1 MPASELRSQFLF
13 EMTIRF
19 GDAPRLEVGDGGRGD
34 RQVAPAAGGTFEGP
48 HLRGEILPP
57 LPDYLVHRADGITE
71 HDIRAVLRTEDG
83 ALIYMEYPGIGH
95 RNSLGPLGELAE
107 GELYFRV
114 TPRFETAAEQ
124 YRWLNGVVAV
134 GVFEGFREGAI
145 HWRIYGIR

>member
-13 EMTIRF
+13 EMSIRF
-19 GDAPRLEVGDGGRGD
+19 GDAPRLGVGDGGRGD
-34 RQVAPAAGGTFEGP
+34 RQVAQAADGTFEGP
-48 HLRGEILPP
+48 HLRGEVLPP
-57 LPDYLVHRADGITE
+57 LSDYLVHRADGITE
-71 HDIRAVLRTEDG
+71 HDIRVVLRTEDG

-114 TPRFETAAEQ
+114 TPRFETSAEQ

-134 GVFEGFREGAI
+134 GVCEAFRDGAI
-145 HWRIYGIR
+145 HWRMYGIR

>member
-1 MPASELRSQFLF
+1 MSGLRSDLLF
-13 EMTIRF
+13 TMAIRF
-19 GDAPRLEVGDGGRGD
+19 DGTPRLEVGDGGRGD
-34 RQVAPAAGGTFEGP
+34 RQLAPAAGGTFEGP
-48 HLRGEILPP
+48 HFRGDVLPP

-71 HDIRAVLRTEDG
+71 HDIRAVLRTDDG

-95 RNSLGPLGELAE
+95 RNSLGPLGELDE

-134 GVFEGFREGAI
+134 GVFGGFRDGAI
-145 HWRIYGIR
+145 HWSIYGIR